1 MGIGAL
7 IVTLALVGAALVWAN
22 LPTTGTVPLQP
33 TTPAAAPIIEHALT
47 GHTNWVFGVAAA
59 QLDGRTV
66 VVSGS
71 ADDTVRVWD
80 LDARTRQ

>member
-7 IVTLALVGAALVWAN
+7 IVTLALVGAALLWAN
-22 LPTTGTVPLQP
+22 LPTAGTVPLQP